1 MIRATGRYHQQTLKL
16 DVPIALEDGARVM
29 IEIIPADGTTEV
41 DQEWTEIGIE
51 RLEAEWDNPTDAIYD
66 DWRTLYGVPAG

>member
-16 DVPIALEDGARVM
+16 DDPVALEDGARVV
-29 IEIIPADGTTEV
+29 IEITPADAMEADV
-41 DQEWTEIGIE
+41 EWSDIAME